1 MNSGNDT
8 EEADRCQSCGKQF
21 GTGDRFC
28 GVCGAVRPAPPTLV
42 LTDPEHEQAEA
53 SGFPLSRTAIV
64 GILAG
69 ALAIVVVGAGI
80 LVARSGG
87 SKNAAQ
93 TVSTPLVTEG
103 GATGA
108 PSTVPPPSTTGE
120 EAEGS
125 PSTGSSSTAPQGA
138 SGASTAPSATALS
151 GATAPLDAVNRY
163 WADIRAHDFAGAY
176 GYLVPGSIELTES
189 QFVASER
196 EAGIRSVQFHG
207 EVISHSGSSATIE
220 IVSLVTHD
228 ARFGCRTWTGSY
240 EMAITGGGG
249 AWRIARANLS
259 PESCSG

>member
-1 MNSGNDT
+1 MNSGKDT
-8 EEADRCQSCGKQF
+8 GEVDCCQSCGKQF
-21 GTGDRFC
+21 GVGDRFC
-28 GVCGAVRPAPPTLV
+28 GACGAVRPAPPTLV
-42 LTDPEHEQAEA
+42 LTDPGHEQAEA
-53 SGFPLSRTAIV
+53 SGFPVSRTAIV

-108 PSTVPPPSTTGE
+108 PSATPPPSTTRE

-125 PSTGSSSTAPQGA
+125 PSTTGSSSTAPQGA
-138 SGASTAPSATALS
+138 SGASTASSATASS

-176 GYLVPGSIELTES
+176 WYLVPGSIELTES

-207 EVISHSGSSATIE
+207 EMTPHSGSSATIE

-240 EMAITGGGG
+240 AMTITGGGG
-249 AWRIARANLS
+249 WRIARANLS